1 MSSLVE
7 QAFAAGSRIRLDEM
21 KGAGVCLLKK
31 NMSDILALN
40 WEHTQVC
47 GLDAEVSKAGVRVR
61 KAFTLTWPEGKS
73 PAEDAPAAGGWLN
86 EQFVELGLTA
96 KSVVVTIPREDAV
109 VRVLEVPDVTDGELP
124 NVVRFQAAAKSTR
137 PLETQLL
144 DFLPLPRREGVAGRE
159 VLVAMVGREII
170 DSLRLV
176 LSRTGRELAGISLTG
191 PAMVELLARLERPDL
206 AHPNAV
212 ELAIIRHG
220 QMVEISLLRQRGLLL
235 TLSARL
241 PDDAVEPDRQQMAV
255 VAEVNRSLVALKRQ
269 HPELTLSR
277 AWLWGDAAENR
288 ELSSVFAKRF
298 GCDVRVVDPL
308 TAPGLIGTGLEQ
320 VQSHGLFTGPVG
332 MLLSQSERMAES
344 LDFLHPRQAVA
355 PRDLRK
361 FIVPA
366 VAASVLLLFAG
377 AWSLRAS
384 QMSELQEEIANQKTK
399 FKELDDTVK
408 KSAPSVKSADTI
420 QKWVDQRVVWL
431 DRLSELSQ
439 TMEGTERVYVTKLNA
454 QQGASGTLGAI
465 RGKGFAKDRDDVENL
480 NAKLISRDGL
490 TAQTHE
496 IKRVGTDG
504 DYPWELDLD
513 VSWKPVTKD
522 NKAKAKPPIK
532 K

>member
-1 MSSLVE
+1 MP
-7 QAFAAGSRIRLDEM
+7 
-21 KGAGVCLLKK
+21 
-31 NMSDILALN
+31 DILALN
-40 WEHTQVC
+40 WEHTHVC
-47 GLDAEVSKAGVRVR
+47 GLDAEVSKSGVRVR
-61 KAFTLTWPEGKS
+61 KAFTLKWPEGKS
-73 PAEDAPAAGGWLN
+73 PDADAPAAGGWLN
-86 EQFVELGLTA
+86 EQFVELGITA
-96 KSVVVTIPREDAV
+96 KSVIVTIPREDAV
-109 VRVLEVPDVTDGELP
+109 VRVLEVPDVADGELP

-144 DFLPLPRREGVAGRE
+144 DFLPLPRRDGVAGRE
-159 VLVAMVGREII
+159 VLVAMVGREVI

-191 PAMVELLARLERPDL
+191 PAMVELLARLEQPDL

-235 TLSARL
+235 THAARL
-241 PDDAVEPDRQQMAV
+241 PDDAIESDRQQMAV

-277 AWLWGDAAENR
+277 TWLWGDAAENR
-288 ELSSVFAKRF
+288 ELGSVFAKRF
-298 GCDVRVVDPL
+298 SCDVRVVDPL
-308 TAPGLIGTGLEQ
+308 TVPGLMGVNLDDLGSA
-320 VQSHGLFTGPVG
+320 VSSKGLFTGPVG

-344 LDFLHPRQAVA
+344 LDFLHPRLAVA
-355 PRDLRK
+355 PRDMKK

-366 VAASVLLLFAG
+366 VAAAVLLLIAG
-377 AWSLRAS
+377 AWTVRAS
-384 QMSELQEEIANQKTK
+384 QMSDLRGEITEQKVK

-420 QKWVDQRVVWL
+420 QKWVDQRVSWL

-439 TMEGTERVYVTKLNA
+439 TMKGTERVYVTKLNA
-454 QQGASGTLGAI
+454 QQGSAGTLGAI

-480 NAKLISRDGL
+480 NAKLISREGV

-513 VSWKPVTKD
+513 VSWKPVAKE
-522 NKAKAKPPIK
+522 NKANAKTPVK

>member
-1 MSSLVE
+1 MP
-7 QAFAAGSRIRLDEM
+7 
-21 KGAGVCLLKK
+21 
-31 NMSDILALN
+31 DILALN
-40 WEHTQVC
+40 WEHTHVC
-47 GLDAEVSKAGVRVR
+47 GLDAEVSKSGVRVR
-61 KAFTLTWPEGKS
+61 KAFTLKWPEGKS
-73 PAEDAPAAGGWLN
+73 PDADAPAAGGWLN
-86 EQFVELGLTA
+86 EQFVELGITA
-96 KSVVVTIPREDAV
+96 KSVIVTIPREAAV
-109 VRVLEVPDVTDGELP
+109 VRVLEVPDVPDGELP

-159 VLVAMVGREII
+159 VLVAMVGKEAL
-170 DSLRLV
+170 DPLRLV

-191 PAMVELLARLERPDL
+191 PAMLELLARLERPDL

-235 TLSARL
+235 THSARL
-241 PDDAVEPDRQQMAV
+241 PDDAIEPDRQQMAV

-277 AWLWGDAAENR
+277 AWLWGDATENR
-288 ELSSVFAKRF
+288 ELGSVFAKRF

-308 TAPGLIGTGLEQ
+308 TVAGLMGVGLEE
-320 VQSHGLFTGPVG
+320 VTSHGLFTGPVG

-355 PRDLRK
+355 PRDMK
-361 FIVPA
+361 KIIVPT
-366 VAASVLLLFAG
+366 VAAAVLLLIAG
-377 AWSLRAS
+377 AWTVRAS
-384 QMSELQEEIANQKTK
+384 QLSGLREEIVSQKIK
-399 FKELDDTVK
+399 FKELEETVK

-420 QKWVDQRVVWL
+420 QKWTDQRVTWL

-439 TMEGTERVYVTKLNA
+439 TMQGTERFYVTKLNA
-454 QQGASGTLGAI
+454 QQGSAGTLGAI

-480 NAKLISRDGL
+480 NSKLISREGV

-513 VSWKPVTKD
+513 VSWKPVAKKE
-522 NKAKAKPPIK
+522 NKTNAKPPVK